1 MRVTCQR
8 VEKAK
13 CVVNNVVTGEIE
25 QGLLIFVG
33 FKQDE
38 TEDNLKNM
46 AKKLAH
52 ARLFDDS
59 EGRMNLSVMD
69 IQGRVLSISQFTLYA
84 DTKKG
89 HRPSYDKAAK
99 ADVANIYYQR
109 FNEYLR
115 EWIPVETGIFQAEM
129 KIEAHNDGPV
139 TIWYEN

>member
-13 CVVNNVVTGEIE
+13 CSVNNQVSGEIK

-33 FKQDE
+33 FKQE
-38 TEDNLKNM
+38 EEEENLKSM

-52 ARLFDDS
+52 ARLFDDE

-69 IQGRVLSISQFTLYA
+69 IKGSILSISQFTLYA

-99 ADVANIYYQR
+99 ADVASEYYKR
-109 FNEYLR
+109 FNQYLS
-115 EWIPVETGIFQAEM
+115 EWIEVQTGIFQAEM
-129 KIEAHNDGPV
+129 NIEAHHNGPV

>member
-1 MRVTCQR
+1 MRITCQR

-13 CVVNNVVTGEIE
+13 CVVNIEVPGEIK

-38 TEDNLKNM
+38 TEDNLISM
-46 AKKLAH
+46 AKKIAH
-52 ARLFDDS
+52 ARLFDDND
-59 EGRMNLSVMD
+59 GKMNLSVMD
-69 IQGRVLSISQFTLYA
+69 VKGSILSISQFTLYA

-99 ADVANIYYQR
+99 ADIASEYYKR
-109 FNEYLR
+109 FNAYLK
-115 EWIPVETGIFQAEM
+115 EWITVETGVFQAEM
-129 KIEAHNDGPV
+129 MIDAKHDGPV

>member
-13 CVVNNVVTGEIE
+13 CVVNNEVTGVIK
-25 QGLLIFVG
+25 QGLLVFVG

-38 TEDNLKNM
+38 DEENLKSM

-52 ARLFDDS
+52 ARLFDDQD
-59 EGRMNLSVMD
+59 GKMNLSVMD
-69 IQGRVLSISQFTLYA
+69 IKGSILSISQFTLYA

-99 ADVANIYYQR
+99 ADVAKEYYDR
-109 FNEYLR
+109 FNQYLS
-115 EWIPVETGIFQAEM
+115 EWIQVQTGIFQADM

>member
-13 CVVNNVVTGEIE
+13 CVVNNEIIGEIK
-25 QGLLIFVG
+25 QGLLVFVG
-33 FKQDE
+33 FKHDE
-38 TEDNLKNM
+38 DEENLKSM
-46 AKKLAH
+46 AKKIVH
-52 ARLFDDS
+52 ARLFDDQD
-59 EGRMNLSVMD
+59 GKMNLSVMD
-69 IQGRVLSISQFTLYA
+69 IKGSILSISQFTLYA

-99 ADVANIYYQR
+99 ADIAKEYYFR
-109 FNEYLR
+109 FNQYLS
-115 EWIPVETGIFQAEM
+115 EWIEVQTGIFQAEM